1 MVAAG
6 LAVLVPACAQ
16 GNVAASS
23 DVSDV
28 TEGPD
33 AAAPTGGCPP
43 CATGQK
49 CSAGACVSVNT
60 DADGD
65 GVPLSLDC
73 DDHDKDVHPGATE
86 VCNGKDDNCD
96 GKIDEGFDADGD
108 GYPTCAALGK
118 EADCDD
124 HDKDVH
130 PGATEVCNGKDDNCD
145 GKIDEGFDKD
155 NDGFYSCAHGTIA
168 VDCDDSDATIH
179 PGASETCNGKD
190 DDCNGKIDEIPAALV
205 GSLTAPVNPHW
216 KLTGAPLAATISDT
230 VGVGWA
236 QLNTDTTGQSGGL
249 WWNGVYTFDSFD
261 MTSTIWIQ
269 NKPSGADGMAFA
281 WVAGTTV
288 PGAGYGSYYGAGGL
302 TAAAQLG
309 YAIGIDTYAN
319 TGDLPAPFLVVMDT
333 ANPSAPLAVRAL
345 PNIRDGAAHIFRV
358 KFEAGQV
365 SVWIGTD
372 GVVTNYISNLALPG
386 TPIVGHWGFTGG
398 TGGSSEA
405 HWVKD
410 ITMSFPTGQGCVP

>member
-1 MVAAG
+1 MGLVAAG

-16 GNVAASS
+16 GNVAPSS

-28 TEGPD
+28 TEDPD

-43 CATGQK
+43 CATGEK

-124 HDKDVH
+124 HDRDVH
-130 PGATEVCNGKDDNCD
+130 PGAAEACNGKDDNCD

-190 DDCNGKIDEIPAALV
+190 DDCSGKIDEIPAALV

-269 NKPSGADGMAFA
+269 NKPGGADGMAFA
-281 WVAGTTV
+281 WVTGTTV

-333 ANPSAPLAVRAL
+333 SKPLIPLGTYPIGINV
-345 PNIRDGAAHIFRV
+345 RDGLNHTFRV
-358 KFEAGQV
+358 AFAAGAV
-365 SVWIGTD
+365 SVWID
-372 GVVTNYISNLALPG
+372 GVNKLSNLALPG